1 MKIGPYTIEDTWSY
15 KEDVSASFFCWY
27 KTVTSDKFVVNT
39 NGILY
44 AGFINIYKNPFTKN
58 WYFKCTKRILEKEF
72 ELITRRKITD
82 EFVSSDEAKLLFDWF
97 LTKLSMLKA
106 FL

>member
-1 MKIGPYTIEDTWSY
+1 VKIGLSTIDDNWSY
-15 KEDVSASFFCWY
+15 EEDIKVGFFCWY
-27 KTVTSDKFVVNT
+27 KTVTSDKFIVNT
-39 NGILY
+39 NGIL
-44 AGFINIYKNPFTKN
+44 AGFINIYQNTLTKN
-58 WYFKCTKRILEKEF
+58 WYIKCDEGFFEKEF